1 MTPPGAGDVR
11 AGIFWNNLPKCLEY
25 VFTNGVCR
33 QCGKRLGVETG
44 DLASIDSCDEFFRRY
59 CRQVEEE
66 TRRSILDQARRER
79 GEIETYP
86 MPMLSLLTE
95 DCLARGRDISA
106 GGARY
111 NSPMPRAV
119 GIPNV
124 ADSLMALK
132 RLVFEQRRF
141 TLAEVAEALEANF
154 AGREPLRQALLHG
167 APKYRRDDDEVDA
180 IAAEVARQYCR
191 AFGRYRDPRGGPCCP
206 SLFSFMVCVAMG
218 RMVGATPD
226 GRRAG
231 QPLANSLCPAQGHHP
246 TSPTQLLNSVAKLP
260 LDEATGG
267 TSLLVDLPPAAAR
280 VRPDGSDPLVALLE
294 TFFRRGG
301 THLEFTLVRPD
312 DLRRA
317 QERPEEVGDLTV
329 RVAGCSA
336 RFVDLD
342 RAMQDHLIERTAAV
356 AGPAVTRTSPG
367 RRR

>member
-1 MTPPGAGDVR
+1 
-11 AGIFWNNLPKCLEY
+11 
-25 VFTNGVCR
+25 
-33 QCGKRLGVETG
+33 
-44 DLASIDSCDEFFRRY
+44 
-59 CRQVEEE
+59 
-66 TRRSILDQARRER
+66 
-79 GEIETYP
+79 
-86 MPMLSLLTE
+86 ML
-95 DCLARGRDISA
+95 
-106 GGARY
+106 
-111 NSPMPRAV
+111 
-119 GIPNV
+119 
-124 ADSLMALK
+124 
-132 RLVFEQRRF
+132 
-141 TLAEVAEALEANF
+141 
-154 AGREPLRQALLHG
+154 
-167 APKYRRDDDEVDA
+167 
-180 IAAEVARQYCR
+180 
-191 AFGRYRDPRGGPCCP
+191 
-206 SLFSFMVCVAMG
+206 CVAMG

-246 TSPTQLLNSVAKLP
+246 ASPTQLLNSVAKLP

-317 QERPEEVGDLTV
+317 QERPEEFGDLTV

-342 RAMQDHLIERTAAV
+342 RAMQDHLRHIERTAAM

-367 RRR
+367 RRRGEPTHDALHSPPRCTVEGLPSSSSAKGERGGCRARSASLPPAAG